1 MCEVYQVFRCSKCG
15 RRSDITMIK
24 PRNGV
29 YKCKFCLKSGVT
41 FIPEMVKIRDK

>member
-1 MCEVYQVFRCSKCG
+1 MEVKLYRCNCCG
-15 RRSDITMIK
+15 RRSNATMIK

-41 FIPEMVKIRDK
+41 FIPEIVKLRDEH